1 MARPDKLAK
10 YNRIM
15 AKKLAIEWDSRS
27 LRMVVARQRGSSI
40 VVDQA
45 LHFPLPVPA
54 EGTEPASVES
64 RVARL
69 LTDQVAAQGLGKLP
83 AIVAINRSSIELQ
96 VVIVPPV
103 PDDELPD
110 IVRYQA
116 MRECTNLGEDGVV
129 DFVKMPPTD
138 DGKSRVH
145 AAAISAKNL
154 KGCQKICDQ
163 SQIQPQNFYVRS
175 FGAAHLV
182 ASQSHLAGQ
191 TFLIVETLEDRVE
204 LTVVSQGNVILTRST
219 RLPGEPN
226 TEHYIHALQGEVRRT
241 MLAAQSKS
249 ISESIQQIV
258 ILGQSSSPETWRTL
272 GNELKATVEF
282 LDPFS
287 AEHVSSSVEVP
298 STVASQFGALLGT
311 LLADGA
317 THHPKID
324 FLNPRRKPDPPDR
337 KRIFVLAGLAT
348 ASVVFLVTY
357 LMYSGISSRDAEITQ
372 LKEDIAKLQK
382 TNKPLVAIEE
392 QVIEIDNWVTADVQW
407 LDEFYRMSQKLPS
420 ADEMITTRIHMQ
432 PGNNEGGTTALEGY
446 VADQSVIRKIE
457 TSLMDEHH
465 AVLGKGSQER
475 VYGDNYT
482 ISFQEYVTISH
493 DGTDR
498 FAPREETVETETL
511 ESSEGNSAE
520 VSTDVS
526 EEFTDAADVDTK
538 TETTPGD
545 QS

>member
-1 MARPDKLAK
+1 
-10 YNRIM
+10 M

-45 LHFPLPVPA
+45 LHLPLPVPA
-54 EGTEPASVES
+54 EGTEPTSVES

-69 LTDQVAAQGLGKLP
+69 LTEQVAAHSLSKLP
-83 AIVAINRSSIELQ
+83 AIVGINRSSIELH
-96 VVIVPPV
+96 VVSVPPV
-103 PDDELPD
+103 PEDELPD

-116 MRECTNLGEDGVV
+116 MRECTSLGEDGVV
-129 DFVKMPPTD
+129 DFVRMPPSD
-138 DGKSRVH
+138 DGKTRVH

-154 KGCQKICDQ
+154 KTCQKICDQ
-163 SQIQPQNFYVRS
+163 AQIQPQSFYVRS

-182 ASQSHLAGQ
+182 ASQSRLAGQ
-191 TFLIVETLEDRVE
+191 TFLIVEILEDRVE
-204 LTVVSQGNVILTRST
+204 LTVVSQGEVILTRST

-226 TEHYIHALQGEVRRT
+226 TEHYVHALQGEIRRT

-249 ISESIQQIV
+249 ISEAITQIV
-258 ILGQSSSPETWRTL
+258 ILGYPSSPETWQAL
-272 GNELKATVEF
+272 GEDLKAKVEF

-287 AEHVSSSVEVP
+287 AEHVSSSVDVSP
-298 STVASQFGALLGT
+298 TIASQFGALIGT
-311 LLADGA
+311 LLADGSTHNA
-317 THHPKID
+317 TID

-337 KRIFVLAGLAT
+337 KRM
-348 ASVVFLVTY
+348 FLVAGIGAASILLAAAY
-357 LMYSGISSRDAEITQ
+357 LMYSGIASRDAQIAE
-372 LKEDIAKLQK
+372 LKEDIARLKK
-382 TNKPLVAIEE
+382 SNEPLVAMEE
-392 QVIEIDNWVTADVQW
+392 EVIEIDNWVAADVQW
-407 LDEFYRMSQKLPS
+407 LNELYRMSKKLPP

-432 PGNNEGGTTALEGY
+432 PSNNEGGTTALEGY

-482 ISFQEYVTISH
+482 ISFQEYVTITP

-498 FAPREETVETETL
+498 FAPREETDDADSAED
-511 ESSEGNSAE
+511 ESNESAE
-520 VSTDVS
+520 VSTQAPDEAVQTEEATES
-526 EEFTDAADVDTK
+526 EVTTESPATDTVN
-538 TETTPGD
+538 TTGD

>member
-1 MARPDKLAK
+1 
-10 YNRIM
+10 M

-45 LHFPLPVPA
+45 LHFPLPIPP
-54 EGTEPASVES
+54 EGTETVSVES

-69 LTDQVAAQGLGKLP
+69 LTDQVAKHGLSKLP
-83 AIVAINRSSIELQ
+83 AIVGINRSSIELQ
-96 VVIVPPV
+96 VVTVPPV

-129 DFVKMPPTD
+129 DFVKLPPTD

-145 AAAISAKNL
+145 AAAISAKTL
-154 KGCQKICDQ
+154 KSCQKICDLA
-163 SQIQPQNFYVRS
+163 QIQPQSFYVRS

-182 ASQSHLAGQ
+182 ASQSKLAGR

-204 LTVVSQGNVILTRST
+204 LTVVSQNDVILTRST

-226 TEHYIHALQGEVRRT
+226 TEQYVQTLQGEIRRT

-249 ISESIQQIV
+249 LSEPITQIV
-258 ILGQSSSPETWRTL
+258 ILGQPTSPETWRTL
-272 GNELKATVEF
+272 GVDLKTTVEF
-282 LDPFS
+282 LDPLA
-287 AEHVSSSVEVP
+287 AEHVSSGVD
-298 STVASQFGALLGT
+298 VAPEIANQFGALIGM
-311 LLADGA
+311 LLADGS
-317 THHPKID
+317 THHATID

-337 KRIFVLAGLAT
+337 KRIFVLAGLAA
-348 ASVVFLVTY
+348 ASVVLMVTY
-357 LMYSGISSRDAEITQ
+357 LMYSGISSRDAEIVR
-372 LKEDIAKLQK
+372 LKDDFAKLQK
-382 TNKPLVAIEE
+382 SNKPLVELEE
-392 QVIEIDNWVTADVQW
+392 EVIEIDNWVSADVQW
-407 LDEFYRMSQKLPS
+407 LNELYRMSEKLPS

-432 PGNNEGGTTALEGY
+432 PSNSEGGTTALEGY

-457 TSLMDEHH
+457 TSLMDENH

-475 VYGDNYT
+475 VYGENYT
-482 ISFQEYVTISH
+482 ISFQEYVTITS

-498 FAPREETVETETL
+498 FAPRDESNETESVEEET
-511 ESSEGNSAE
+511 SESAE
-520 VSTDVS
+520 VTTEAPEEVSDQGESSTDTVN
-526 EEFTDAADVDTK
+526 
-538 TETTPGD
+538 TTGAP
-545 QS
+545 S

>member
-1 MARPDKLAK
+1 
-10 YNRIM
+10 M

-45 LHFPLPVPA
+45 LHFPLPTPP
-54 EGTEPASVES
+54 EGSEATSIES

-69 LTDQVAAQGLGKLP
+69 LTDQVAAHGLSKLP
-83 AIVAINRSSIELQ
+83 AIVGINRSAIELQ
-96 VVIVPPV
+96 VVTVPPV

-116 MRECTNLGEDGVV
+116 MRECSSLGEDGVV
-129 DFVKMPPTD
+129 DFIKMPPAE

-154 KGCQKICDQ
+154 KSCQKICDTA
-163 SQIQPQNFYVRS
+163 QIQPQSFYVRS

-182 ASQSHLAGQ
+182 ASQSRLSGQ

-204 LTVVSQGNVILTRST
+204 LTVVSQNEVILTRST

-226 TEHYIHALQGEVRRT
+226 TEHYIHALQGEIRRT

-249 ISESIQQIV
+249 ISEEIGKIV
-258 ILGQSSSPETWRTL
+258 ILGPPMSPDTWHTL
-272 GNELKATVEF
+272 GTELKSTVEF
-282 LDPFS
+282 LDPLS
-287 AEHVSSSVEVP
+287 AEHVSGSLDVSPEI
-298 STVASQFGALLGT
+298 ASQFGALIGM
-311 LLADGA
+311 LLADGSS
-317 THHPKID
+317 HHANID

-337 KRIFVLAGLAT
+337 KRIFVLSGVAAAL
-348 ASVVFLVTY
+348 VVLMVTY
-357 LMYSGISSRDAEITQ
+357 LLYSGISSRDAEIVE
-372 LKEDIAKLQK
+372 LKDKIANLQK
-382 TNKPLVAIEE
+382 SNKPLVAIEE
-392 QVIEIDNWVTADVQW
+392 EVIEIDNWVSADVQW
-407 LDEFYRMSQKLPS
+407 LNELYRMSKNLPS
-420 ADEMITTRIHMQ
+420 ADEMITTRVHMQ
-432 PGNNEGGTTALEGY
+432 PSNTEGGTTALEGF
-446 VADQSVIRKIE
+446 VSDQSVIRKIE

-482 ISFQEYVTISH
+482 ISFQEYVTITP

-498 FAPREETVETETL
+498 FAPREEDAETETAVG
-511 ESSEGNSAE
+511 ESDDSAE
-520 VSTDVS
+520 VSTDAP
-526 EEFTDAADVDTK
+526 EEEAETPEPTTDTVN
-538 TETTPGD
+538 TTGD

>member
-1 MARPDKLAK
+1 
-10 YNRIM
+10 M

-45 LHFPLPVPA
+45 LHFPLPLPP
-54 EGTEPASVES
+54 EGTEPPSVES
-64 RVARL
+64 RVGRL
-69 LTDQVAAQGLGKLP
+69 LTDQVAAHGLSKLP
-83 AIVAINRSSIELQ
+83 AIVGVNRSSIELQ
-96 VVIVPPV
+96 VVAVPPV

-116 MRECTNLGEDGVV
+116 IRECTNLGDDGVV
-129 DFVKMPPTD
+129 DFIKMPPAE
-138 DGKSRVH
+138 DGKLRVH

-154 KGCQKICDQ
+154 KSCQKICVQ
-163 SQIQPQNFYVRS
+163 VQIQPQSFYVRS

-182 ASQSHLAGQ
+182 ASQSRLAGQ
-191 TFLIVETLEDRVE
+191 TFLIVEILEDRVE
-204 LTVVSQGNVILTRST
+204 LTVVSQGDVILTRST

-226 TEHYIHALQGEVRRT
+226 TEHYVHALQGEIRRT

-249 ISESIQQIV
+249 NSESITQIV
-258 ILGQSSSPETWRTL
+258 ILGQPSSPETWRTL

-282 LDPFS
+282 LDPLT
-287 AEHVSSSVEVP
+287 AEHVSSNVELSP
-298 STVASQFGALLGT
+298 EIASQFGALIGT
-311 LLADGA
+311 LLADGSSHHA
-317 THHPKID
+317 TID

-337 KRIFVLAGLAT
+337 KRIFALSGLAA
-348 ASVVFLVTY
+348 ASVVLLVTY
-357 LMYSGISSRDAEITQ
+357 LMYSGISSRDAEIAQ
-372 LKEDIAKLQK
+372 LKEDIAKLQQS
-382 TNKPLVAIEE
+382 NKPLVELEE
-392 QVIEIDNWVTADVQW
+392 EVIEIDNWVAADAQW
-407 LDEFYRMSQKLPS
+407 LDEIYRMSKKLPS

-432 PGNNEGGTTALEGY
+432 PSNNEGGTTTLEGY

-482 ISFQEYVTISH
+482 ISFQEYVTITP

-498 FAPREETVETETL
+498 FAPREETSKTESAAEEETS
-511 ESSEGNSAE
+511 ESSE
-520 VSTDVS
+520 VSTEAT
-526 EEFTDAADVDTK
+526 EEAVEQAEPTTDAASST
-538 TETTPGD
+538 GD